1 MTATASIPA
10 GAPMPAAVPKV
21 GKFRPT
27 KLPAVD
33 ERTLGNGLRALAVR
47 KPGVPLIQARL
58 VLPAPRPKATT
69 ADQAK
74 QMVLAETLQS
84 GTQHRDSVEVAE
96 ALQRMGANLHV
107 RADSEDLRL
116 QGAALSP
123 SLPDYLALIAELLAE
138 PAFPKGEVEI
148 ERARKA
154 QEVLLQRSEP
164 AMIARTAFKR
174 RLFGEHPYA
183 GGLPE
188 PETVAGISA
197 ADLRRY
203 FTSLVSARNGLL
215 ILVGDLRPAKALD
228 AAEAALG
235 PWTGAAKVSR
245 LPALPAVEPG
255 PILLVDRPGAAQSN
269 VRIGGPALTR
279 RDAGLPALLLANM
292 IFGGYFSSRLVENI
306 RERKGYTYSPR
317 SWIDHQ
323 PLGSVLTIQAD
334 VGTEVTAPALLEIRY
349 ELGRIATLPVSAD
362 ELDSARRYLIGTTAL
377 STQTQS
383 GLAEYLQTLSLAGL
397 GLDYLRELP
406 KRLEKVTV
414 DDVRDAAAEY
424 LAPSR
429 LPTVIVGDAKAIR
442 DSLETLDTV
451 EDAPAP

>member
-1 MTATASIPA
+1 MTVTVAPAPIPS
-10 GAPMPAAVPKV
+10 AVPKV
-21 GKFRPT
+21 GPFRST

-47 KPGVPLIQARL
+47 KPGIPLVQARL
-58 VLPAPRPKATT
+58 VLPAPRPKATD

-74 QMVLAETLQS
+74 QMVLAETLLS
-84 GTQHRDSVEVAE
+84 GTQHRGSVEVAE
-96 ALQRMGANLHV
+96 ALQGMGATLNV
-107 RADSEDLRL
+107 RVDSEDLRL
-116 QGAALSP
+116 HGGVLSP
-123 SLPDYLALIAELLAE
+123 SLPDYLSLVAELLAE

-164 AMIARTAFKR
+164 AVIARAAFKR

-188 PETVAGISA
+188 PEAVAGVGA
-197 ADLRRY
+197 GDLRRY
-203 FTSLVSARNGLL
+203 FTSRVTARGGLL
-215 ILVGDLRPAKALD
+215 ILVGDLRPTKALD
-228 AAEAALG
+228 AAEAAIG
-235 PWTGAAKVSR
+235 SWTGAAKVPR
-245 LPALPAVEPG
+245 LPMLPAVEPG

-269 VRIGGPALTR
+269 IRIGGPALTR

-323 PLGSVLTIQAD
+323 PLGSVLMIQAD
-334 VGTEVTAPALLEIRY
+334 VGTEVTAPALLEMRY
-349 ELGRIATLPVSAD
+349 ELGRMATLPVSVE
-362 ELDSARRYLIGTTAL
+362 ELDAARRYLIGTTAL

-383 GLAEYLQTLSLAGL
+383 GLTEYLLALSLAGL
-397 GLDYLRELP
+397 GLDYLRDLP
-406 KRLEKVTV
+406 KRLAKVTI

-424 LAPSR
+424 LAPAR
-429 LPTVIVGDAKAIR
+429 LPTVIVGDTKAIR
-442 DSLETLDTV
+442 GSLETLDTV
-451 EDAPAP
+451 EDAPEV

>member
-1 MTATASIPA
+1 MTVTASIPA
-10 GAPMPAAVPKV
+10 GAPIPAAVPKV
-21 GKFRPT
+21 GPFRSA

-33 ERTLGNGLRALAVR
+33 ERTFGNGLRALAVR
-47 KPGVPLIQARL
+47 KPGIPLVQARL
-58 VLPAPRPKATT
+58 VLPAPRPRATD

-74 QMVLAETLQS
+74 QLVLADTLLS
-84 GTQHRDSVEVAE
+84 GTQHRDSVDVAE
-96 ALQRMGANLHV
+96 ALQGMGATLHV
-107 RADSEDLRL
+107 RVDSEDLRL
-116 QGAALSP
+116 HGAALSP
-123 SLPDYLALIAELLAE
+123 SLGEYLALVAELLSE

-164 AMIARTAFKR
+164 AVIARAAFTR

-183 GGLPE
+183 RGLPD
-188 PETVAGISA
+188 PEQVAGVGA

-203 FTSLVSARNGLL
+203 FTSRVTARDGLL

-235 PWTGAAKVSR
+235 SWTGAAKVSR
-245 LPALPAVEPG
+245 LPALPGIESG
-255 PILLVDRPGAAQSN
+255 PIQLVDRPGAAQSN
-269 VRIGGPALTR
+269 IRIGGPALTR
-279 RDAGLPALLLANM
+279 RDAGLPALLLANL

-323 PLGSVLTIQAD
+323 PLGSVLTVQAD

-349 ELGRIATLPVSAD
+349 ELGRMATLPVSQE
-362 ELDSARRYLIGTTAL
+362 ELEAARRYLIGTTAL

-383 GLAEYLQTLSLAGL
+383 GLAEYLQALSLAGL
-397 GLDYLRELP
+397 GLDYLRSLP
-406 KRLEKVTV
+406 KRLEKITV
-414 DDVRDAAAEY
+414 DEVRDTAAEY
-424 LAPSR
+424 LAPAR
-429 LPTVIVGDAKAIR
+429 LPTVIVGDSKAVH

-451 EDAPAP
+451 EDVPEP

>member
-1 MTATASIPA
+1 MTAS
-10 GAPMPAAVPKV
+10 GAPIPAAVPKV
-21 GKFRPT
+21 GKFRST

-33 ERTLGNGLRALAVR
+33 ERTFNNGLRALAVR

-69 ADQAK
+69 GDRAK

-123 SLPDYLALIAELLAE
+123 SLADYLALLAELLSE
-138 PAFPKGEVEI
+138 PSFPKGEVEI
-148 ERARKA
+148 ERSRKA

-164 AMIARTAFKR
+164 AVIARTAFKR

-203 FTSLVSARNGLL
+203 FTSVVSAKNGLL

-235 PWTGAAKVSR
+235 SWAGAGKVSR
-245 LPALPAVEPG
+245 LPALPAIGPG

-269 VRIGGPALTR
+269 IRIGGPGLTR

-323 PLGSVLTIQAD
+323 SLGSVLTVQAD
-334 VGTEVTAPALLEIRY
+334 VGTEVTAPALLEMRY
-349 ELGRIATLPVSAD
+349 ELGRIATLPVSTD

-397 GLDYLRELP
+397 GLDYLRDLP

-424 LAPSR
+424 LAPAR

-451 EDAPAP
+451 EDAPPP

>member
-1 MTATASIPA
+1 MAAAHQPGGARSRPGRSAVTPTASIPA
-10 GAPMPAAVPKV
+10 GATIPAAVPKV
-21 GKFRPT
+21 GKFRST

-47 KPGVPLIQARL
+47 EPGVPLIQARL
-58 VLPAPRPKATT
+58 VLPAPRPQATT
-69 ADQAK
+69 ADRAK

-84 GTQHRDSVEVAE
+84 GTRHRDSVEVAE

-123 SLPDYLALIAELLAE
+123 SLADYLALIAELLSE
-138 PAFPKGEVEI
+138 PAFTKAEVEI
-148 ERARKA
+148 ERARSA

-164 AMIARTAFKR
+164 AVIARTALKR

-228 AAEAALG
+228 AAEATLG
-235 PWTGAAKVSR
+235 SWTGAGKVSR
-245 LPALPAVEPG
+245 LPALPAIEPG

-269 VRIGGPALTR
+269 IRIGGPGLTR

-323 PLGSVLTIQAD
+323 RLGSVLTIQAD
-334 VGTEVTAPALLEIRY
+334 VGTEVTAPALLEMRY
-349 ELGRIATLPVSAD
+349 ELGRMATLPVTTD
-362 ELDSARRYLIGTTAL
+362 ELDSARRSEEHTSEL
-377 STQTQS
+377 QS
-383 GLAEYLQTLSLAGL
+383 PCNLVCGL
-397 GLDYLRELP
+397 
-406 KRLEKVTV
+406 
-414 DDVRDAAAEY
+414 
-424 LAPSR
+424 
-429 LPTVIVGDAKAIR
+429 
-442 DSLETLDTV
+442 
-451 EDAPAP
+451 

>member
-1 MTATASIPA
+1 MTVVV
-10 GAPMPAAVPKV
+10 APIPAAVPKV
-21 GKFRPT
+21 GPFRPT

-33 ERTLGNGLRALAVR
+33 ERTLGNGLRVLAVR
-47 KPGVPLIQARL
+47 KPGIPLVQARL
-58 VLPAPRPKATT
+58 VLPAARPRATD
-69 ADQAK
+69 ADRARQL
-74 QMVLAETLQS
+74 VLAETLLS
-84 GTQHRDSVEVAE
+84 GTQQRDSVELAE
-96 ALQRMGANLHV
+96 ALQRMGATLNVHV
-107 RADSEDLRL
+107 DSEDVRLR
-116 QGAALSP
+116 GSALTP
-123 SLPDYLALIAELLAE
+123 SLGEFLALIGELLAE

-154 QEVLLQRSEP
+154 QEVLLQRAEP
-164 AMIARTAFKR
+164 AVVARVALKR

-188 PETVAGISA
+188 PAEVASVGA

-203 FTSLVSARNGLL
+203 FKSRVTARDGLL
-215 ILVGDLRPAKALD
+215 VLVGDLRPAKALD

-235 PWTGAAKVSR
+235 SWTGADRAPR
-245 LPALPAVEPG
+245 LPALPAIEPG

-306 RERKGYTYSPR
+306 REHKGYTYSPR

-323 PLGSVLTIQAD
+323 PLGSVLTISAD
-334 VGTEVTAPALLEIRY
+334 VGTEVTAPALLETRY
-349 ELGRIATLPVSAD
+349 ELGRMATLPVSAE

-383 GLAEYLQTLSLAGL
+383 GLAEYLLALSLAGL

-414 DDVRDAAAEY
+414 DEVRDAAAEY
-424 LAPSR
+424 LAPAR
-429 LPTVIVGDAKAIR
+429 LPTVIVGDAKVIR
-442 DSLETLDTV
+442 PSLETLDTV
-451 EDAPAP
+451 EDGPQP

>member
-1 MTATASIPA
+1 MTVVV
-10 GAPMPAAVPKV
+10 APIPAAVPKV
-21 GKFRPT
+21 GPFRPT

-33 ERTLGNGLRALAVR
+33 ERTLGNGLRVLAVR
-47 KPGVPLIQARL
+47 KPGIPLVQARL
-58 VLPAPRPKATT
+58 VLPAARPRATD
-69 ADQAK
+69 ADRARQL
-74 QMVLAETLQS
+74 VLAETLLS
-84 GTQHRDSVEVAE
+84 GTQQRDSVELAE
-96 ALQRMGANLHV
+96 ALQRMGATLNVHV
-107 RADSEDLRL
+107 DSEDVRLR
-116 QGAALSP
+116 GSALTP
-123 SLPDYLALIAELLAE
+123 SLGEFLALIGELLAE

-154 QEVLLQRSEP
+154 QEVLLQRAEP
-164 AMIARTAFKR
+164 AVVARVALKR

-188 PETVAGISA
+188 PAEVASVGA

-203 FTSLVSARNGLL
+203 FKSRVTARDGLL
-215 ILVGDLRPAKALD
+215 VLVGDLRPAKALD

-235 PWTGAAKVSR
+235 SWTGADRAPR
-245 LPALPAVEPG
+245 LPALPAIEPG
-255 PILLVDRPGAAQSN
+255 PILLVDRQGAAQSN

-306 RERKGYTYSPR
+306 REHKGYTYSPR

-323 PLGSVLTIQAD
+323 PLGSVLTISAD
-334 VGTEVTAPALLEIRY
+334 VGTEVTAPALLETRY
-349 ELGRIATLPVSAD
+349 ELGRMATLPVSAE

-383 GLAEYLQTLSLAGL
+383 GLAEYLLALSLAGL

-414 DDVRDAAAEY
+414 DEVRDAAAEY
-424 LAPSR
+424 LAPAR
-429 LPTVIVGDAKAIR
+429 LPTVIVGDAKVIR
-442 DSLETLDTV
+442 PSLETLDTV
-451 EDAPAP
+451 EDGPQP

>member
-1 MTATASIPA
+1 MTTASIPA
-10 GAPMPAAVPKV
+10 GPTPAAVPKV
-21 GKFRPT
+21 GPFRST
-27 KLPAVD
+27 RLPAVD

-47 KPGVPLIQARL
+47 KAGIPLVQARL
-58 VLPAPRPKATT
+58 VLPAPRPKATD
-69 ADQAK
+69 ADRAK
-74 QMVLAETLQS
+74 QMVLAETLLS
-84 GTQHRDSVEVAE
+84 GTQRRDSVEVAE
-96 ALQRMGANLHV
+96 ALQRMGATLDVH
-107 RADSEDLRL
+107 ADSEDVRL
-116 QGAALSP
+116 HGSALSP
-123 SLPDYLALIAELLAE
+123 SLGDFLALIGELLAE

-154 QEVLLQRSEP
+154 QEVLLQRAEP
-164 AMIARTAFKR
+164 AVIARAAFKR

-188 PETVAGISA
+188 PEVVAQVSA

-203 FTSLVSARNGLL
+203 FTSRVTAQDGLL
-215 ILVGDLRPAKALD
+215 ILVGDLRPAKTLD

-235 PWTGAAKVSR
+235 SWTGAARVSR
-245 LPALPAVEPG
+245 LPALPPIEPG
-255 PILLVDRPGAAQSN
+255 PIQLVDRPGAAQSN

-279 RDAGLPALLLANM
+279 QDAALPALLLANM

-323 PLGSVLTIQAD
+323 PLGSVLNVSAD
-334 VGTEVTAPALLEIRY
+334 VGTEVTAPALLEMRY
-349 ELGRIATLPVSAD
+349 ELGRMATLPVSAE

-383 GLAEYLQTLSLAGL
+383 GLAEYLLALSLAGL
-397 GLDYLRELP
+397 GFDYLRDLP

-414 DDVRDAAAEY
+414 EEVQDAAAEY
-424 LAPSR
+424 LAPAR
-429 LPTVIVGDAKAIR
+429 LPTVIVGDAKAVR
-442 DSLETLDTV
+442 ASLETLDAV
-451 EDAPAP
+451 EDAPEP

>member
-1 MTATASIPA
+1 MSVAV
-10 GAPMPAAVPKV
+10 APIPAAVPKV
-21 GKFRPT
+21 GPFRST
-27 KLPAVD
+27 KLPAVE

-47 KPGVPLIQARL
+47 KPGIPLVQARV
-58 VLPAPRPKATT
+58 VLPARRPRATT
-69 ADQAK
+69 TDRAK
-74 QMVLAETLQS
+74 QLVLAETLLS
-84 GTQHRDSVEVAE
+84 GTRHRDSVEVAE
-96 ALQRMGANLHV
+96 ALQRMGATLNV
-107 RADSEDLRL
+107 RVDSEDLRL

-123 SLPDYLALIAELLAE
+123 SLGDYLALIAELLTE

-164 AMIARTAFKR
+164 AVIARAALKR

-188 PETVAGISA
+188 PDEVAAVSA
-197 ADLRRY
+197 TDLRRY
-203 FTSLVSARNGLL
+203 FTSGVTGRDGLL

-228 AAEAALG
+228 AAEGPLG
-235 PWTGAAKVSR
+235 SWTGATKVSK
-245 LPALPAVEPG
+245 LPALPPIEPG

-306 RERKGYTYSPR
+306 RERKGYTYSPS

-334 VGTEVTAPALLEIRY
+334 VGTEVTAPALLEMRY
-349 ELGRIATLPVSAD
+349 ELGRMATLPVSGE
-362 ELDSARRYLIGTTAL
+362 ELDAARRYLIGTTAL

-383 GLAEYLQTLSLAGL
+383 GLTEYLLALSLAGL
-397 GLDYLRELP
+397 GLDYLRDLP

-414 DDVRDAAAEY
+414 GEVRDAAAEY
-424 LAPSR
+424 LAPAR
-429 LPTVIVGDAKAIR
+429 LPTVIVGDTATIR
-442 DSLETLDTV
+442 PSLETLDTI
-451 EDAPAP
+451 EDGPQP

>member
-1 MTATASIPA
+1 VSVEV
-10 GAPMPAAVPKV
+10 APIPAAVPKV
-21 GKFRPT
+21 GPFRST
-27 KLPAVD
+27 KLPAVE

-47 KPGVPLIQARL
+47 KPGIPLVQARV
-58 VLPAPRPKATT
+58 VLPAHRPRATT
-69 ADQAK
+69 TDRAK
-74 QMVLAETLQS
+74 QLVLAETLLS

-96 ALQRMGANLHV
+96 ALQRMGATLNV
-107 RADSEDLRL
+107 RVDSEDLRL

-123 SLPDYLALIAELLAE
+123 SLGDYLALIAELLAE
-138 PAFPKGEVEI
+138 PAFPKREVEI

-164 AMIARTAFKR
+164 AVIARAALKR

-188 PETVAGISA
+188 PEEVAAVNA

-203 FTSLVSARNGLL
+203 FTSRVTGRGGLL
-215 ILVGDLRPAKALD
+215 TLVGDLRPAKALD

-235 PWTGAAKVSR
+235 SWTGATKVSK
-245 LPALPAVEPG
+245 LPALPPIAPG

-292 IFGGYFSSRLVENI
+292 IFGGYFSSRLVKNI
-306 RERKGYTYSPR
+306 REEKGYTYSPR

-323 PLGSVLTIQAD
+323 PLGSVLNIQAD
-334 VGTEVTAPALLEIRY
+334 VGTEVTAPALLEMRY
-349 ELGRIATLPVSAD
+349 ELGRMATLPVSGE
-362 ELDSARRYLIGTTAL
+362 ELDAARRYLIGTTAL

-383 GLAEYLQTLSLAGL
+383 GLTEYLLALSLAGL
-397 GLDYLRELP
+397 GLDYLRDLP

-414 DDVRDAAAEY
+414 AEVGDAAAEY
-424 LAPSR
+424 LAPAR

-442 DSLETLDTV
+442 DSLDTLDTV
-451 EDAPAP
+451 EDGAQP